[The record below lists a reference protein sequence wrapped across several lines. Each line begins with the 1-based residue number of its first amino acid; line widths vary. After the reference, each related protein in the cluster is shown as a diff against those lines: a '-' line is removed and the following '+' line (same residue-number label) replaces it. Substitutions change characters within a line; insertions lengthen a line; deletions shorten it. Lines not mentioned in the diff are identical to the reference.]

1 MAIAPI
7 DLQALFTQVEKVG
20 KAQAAAKDGQVI
32 HQAILGEQIQK
43 KTDEQL
49 RQINEAQN
57 LDEGQ
62 EKINDHTNKQK
73 QEIKNKNSKRKEDD
87 ADDENENNN
96 EFVQFRDPNL
106 GNRIDIRQ

>member
-7 DLQALFTQVEKVG
+7 DLQALFSQVEKVG

-62 EKINDHTNKQK
+62 EKINDRTNKQK
-73 QEIKNKNSKRKEDD
+73 HEGKNKNSERKENEP
-87 ADDENENNN
+87 DDENKNNSAA
-96 EFVQFRDPNL
+96 VQFRDPNL